1 MARAKRRW
9 PRPLRASTTMRR
21 SHHFGPLLNTAE
33 MPWFWPHDLHHA
45 CATIP
50 LVAENKPNAPVAQG
64 TEQRTSNPCEHVR
77 EVLSRSD
84 MWPRYAENLTFV
96 EPGILVCPT
105 LS

>member
-9 PRPLRASTTMRR
+9 RRPYESTTMRR

-33 MPWFWPHDLHHA
+33 MLWFWPHDPHHA

-77 EVLSRSD
+77 ER
-84 MWPRYAENLTFV
+84 PIAFRYVA
-96 EPGILVCPT
+96 
-105 LS
+105 

>member
-64 TEQRTSNPCEHVR
+64 TEQRASNPWKYVYGYSRRSSKTAYLNDNVSVR
-77 EVLSRSD
+77 CSVF
-84 MWPRYAENLTFV
+84 ATV
-96 EPGILVCPT
+96 
-105 LS
+105 